1 MTPRYPSVWNRV
13 AHSDATPTGIS
24 TSSSPDSY
32 TAMRH
37 SSSLSILRRAL
48 VVSTASAL
56 AALLIP
62 AGQLAAQHPA
72 GHTMPAAATQ
82 TTRAEKPVKGKLVV
96 GTMIIAHGGGPD
108 WNAQVDEMASRVKSE
123 GPVTVSYLMGPGAS
137 ANPFQ
142 KAAADLVARGATAIA
157 VVPLLV
163 SSHSGHYDQIRYLVG
178 QLDTLSEVMHHHLDM
193 GGITRADVDVPIRL
207 TKAVDDSPD
216 AAHVLAERAKAL
228 IPDASERS
236 RRALF
241 LLGHGPNSA
250 EDYATWM
257 TNLRRVAATVETETG
272 FRSVLVE
279 LVRDDAPAEV
289 RSEAVLRARELIQ
302 IQHDLTG
309 LPVAVVPILVSTGE
323 VSQLKFPKDLEGMP
337 VVYDGKG
344 LLPHP
349 EMARW
354 VETRISES
362 WPAVNTASA
371 NGPPTP
377 GAVRP

>member
-1 MTPRYPSVWNRV
+1 MRN
-13 AHSDATPTGIS
+13 
-24 TSSSPDSY
+24 SSG
-32 TAMRH
+32 
-37 SSSLSILRRAL
+37 LLVLRRAL
-48 VVSTASAL
+48 VGTAASAL
-56 AALLIP
+56 TVLLIP
-62 AGQLAAQHPA
+62 VGPLAAQHPA
-72 GHTMPAAATQ
+72 GHTMPVTAAK
-82 TTRAEKPVKGKLVV
+82 TTRVEKPVKGKLVV
-96 GTMIIAHGGGPD
+96 GTIVIAHGGGPD

-178 QLDTLSEVMHHHLDM
+178 QLDTLSEVMHHHLEM

-257 TNLRRVAATVETETG
+257 TNLRRVAATVEAETG

-279 LVRDDAPAEV
+279 LVRDDAPEEV
-289 RSEAVLRARELIQ
+289 RREAVLRARELIQ

-323 VSQLKFPKDLEGMP
+323 VSQIKFPKDLGGMP

-354 VETRISES
+354 VETRIRES
-362 WPAVNTASA
+362 WPAVNTAVSNAPLTSA
-371 NGPPTP
+371 
-377 GAVRP
+377 AVWP

>member
-1 MTPRYPSVWNRV
+1 
-13 AHSDATPTGIS
+13 
-24 TSSSPDSY
+24 
-32 TAMRH
+32 MRH
-37 SSSLSILRRAL
+37 SSCLLILRRSFVLATTS
-48 VVSTASAL
+48 VL
-56 AALLIP
+56 AALVMP
-62 AGQLAAQHPA
+62 VVQLAAQHPA
-72 GHTMPAAATQ
+72 SHKVSTTAAARTQ
-82 TTRAEKPVKGKLVV
+82 AEKPVKGKLVV
-96 GTMIIAHGGGPD
+96 GTMIIAHGGGPE
-108 WNAQVDEMASRVKSE
+108 WNAQVDQMARLVKSE

-163 SSHSGHYDQIRYLVG
+163 SSHSSHYDQIRFLVG
-178 QLDTLSEVMHHHLDM
+178 QLDTLSEVMHHHLEM

-216 AAHVLAERAKAL
+216 VAHVLAERARAI
-228 IPDASERS
+228 IPEAGERS
-236 RRALF
+236 HRALF

-250 EDYATWM
+250 EDYASWM
-257 TNLRRVAATVETETG
+257 TNLRRVATNVQKETG

-302 IQHDLTG
+302 LQHDLTG
-309 LPVAVVPILVSTGE
+309 QPVAVVPILVSTGE
-323 VSQLKFPKDLEGMP
+323 VSQVKFPKDLEGMP
-337 VVYDGKG
+337 IIYDGKG

-354 VETRISES
+354 VETRIRES
-362 WPAVNTASA
+362 WSGASTAAVKGAA
-371 NGPPTP
+371 TP
-377 GAVRP
+377 LGTRP